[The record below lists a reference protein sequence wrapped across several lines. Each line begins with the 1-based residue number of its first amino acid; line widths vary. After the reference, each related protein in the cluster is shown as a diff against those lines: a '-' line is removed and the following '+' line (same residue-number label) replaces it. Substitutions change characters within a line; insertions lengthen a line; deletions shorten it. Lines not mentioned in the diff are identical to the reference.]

1 MTSRLQEGYDEII
14 GNNTNEKCFI
24 RSLTR
29 IFALLLHTKVD
40 TINKI
45 KNTKNCHRNNTKNM
59 ARTKVTPKRRPQT
72 STVPPWLI
80 NKAKD
85 NPSRTK
91 NNQHNKKMATS

>member
-45 KNTKNCHRNNTKNM
+45 KEILRFAIETTLKIWQG
-59 ARTKVTPKRRPQT
+59 PK
-72 STVPPWLI
+72 
-80 NKAKD
+80 
-85 NPSRTK
+85 
-91 NNQHNKKMATS
+91 